1 MHNADGFNN
10 CNTCVQAAILAVGST
25 TKRVVAANGGFS
37 EAAIMTVTLS
47 CDHRVVDGAL
57 GAVWLQ
63 AFRSNIEDPVTM
75 LL

>member
-1 MHNADGFNN
+1 M
-10 CNTCVQAAILAVGST
+10 QAAILAVGGT
-25 TKRVVAANGGFS
+25 TKRVVVEGQGFA
-37 EAAIMTVTLS
+37 EASIMTVTLS

-63 AFRSNIEDPVTM
+63 AFRANIEDPVTM